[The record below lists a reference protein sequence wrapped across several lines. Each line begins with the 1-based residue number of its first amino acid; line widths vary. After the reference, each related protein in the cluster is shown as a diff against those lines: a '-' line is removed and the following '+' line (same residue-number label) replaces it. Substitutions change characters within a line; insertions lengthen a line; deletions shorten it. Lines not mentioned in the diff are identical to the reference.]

1 MGFGAIVQYHYD
13 DGKKFQF
20 LQKPVILIS
29 SVPKTIAKI
38 IKEKS
43 IIECNKKL
51 FDKSQLLYQN
61 FIRSN

>member
-38 IKEKS
+38 IK
-43 IIECNKKL
+43 KKVYMEML
-51 FDKSQLLYQN
+51 FHQLMMK
-61 FIRSN
+61 FIKI